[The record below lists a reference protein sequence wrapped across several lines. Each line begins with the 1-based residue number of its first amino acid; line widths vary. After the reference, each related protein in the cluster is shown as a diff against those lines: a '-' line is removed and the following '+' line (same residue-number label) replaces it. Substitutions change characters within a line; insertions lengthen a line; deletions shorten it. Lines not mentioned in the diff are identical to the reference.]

1 MKVAVLGSSAQQ
13 PAYCTMCLQIMH
25 ATPLAGL
32 FVSNDTDRMQHDR
45 QQLRPVPGAEKLL
58 AYLRIQTL
66 W

>member
-1 MKVAVLGSSAQQ
+1 
-13 PAYCTMCLQIMH
+13 MCLQIMH